1 MEIIGSIF
9 ILLAILLPVL
19 AYLAQ
24 PMVTG
29 QAVAVS
35 RRDRRLS
42 TLEAERERLLSLIQ
56 EMDLDYSMGK
66 IAREDYD
73 ADRAIKLAQ
82 TADVLRQVDAL
93 TGSKGALPL
102 GVADAVDGQLE
113 AELEARVAKMRQA
126 QGEKALRY
134 CAKCGGQILGS
145 DRFCSECGSEV
156 EPEEMT

>member
-1 MEIIGSIF
+1 MEIGSIF

-24 PMVTG
+24 PIVTG
-29 QAVAVS
+29 QAMGVS
-35 RRDRRLS
+35 RRERRLS

-73 ADRAIKLAQ
+73 AERSIKLAQ
-82 TADVLRQVDAL
+82 AADVLRQVDAL
-93 TGSKGALPL
+93 TGSKGAVPL

-126 QGEKALRY
+126 QNGKALQF
-134 CAKCGGQILGS
+134 CATCGGQIFGS

-156 EPEEMT
+156 GPEEMT

>member
-24 PMVTG
+24 PILTG
-29 QAVAVS
+29 KVMAVS
-35 RRDRRLS
+35 RSERRLS

-56 EMDLDYSMGK
+56 EMDLDFSMGK

-73 ADRAIKLAQ
+73 ADRAIRLAQ
-82 TADVLRQVDAL
+82 AADVLRQVDSL
-93 TGSKGALPL
+93 TGSEAALPL
-102 GVADAVDGQLE
+102 GDADPVDGQLE

-126 QGEKALRY
+126 QDEKTLQY
-134 CAKCGGQILGS
+134 CAKCGGKILGL

-156 EPEEMT
+156 GPEEIT

>member
-56 EMDLDYSMGK
+56 ETDLDFAMGK

-73 ADRAIKLAQ
+73 ADRAIRLSQA
-82 TADVLRQVDAL
+82 ADVLRQVDDL
-93 TGSKGALPL
+93 TGSKEALPL
-102 GVADAVDGQLE
+102 AVADAVDGKLE

-126 QGEKALRY
+126 QDDKALRY
-134 CAKCGGQILGS
+134 CAKCGGKIFGS
-145 DRFCSECGSEV
+145 DRFCSDCGSEV
-156 EPEEMT
+156 GPEEMT